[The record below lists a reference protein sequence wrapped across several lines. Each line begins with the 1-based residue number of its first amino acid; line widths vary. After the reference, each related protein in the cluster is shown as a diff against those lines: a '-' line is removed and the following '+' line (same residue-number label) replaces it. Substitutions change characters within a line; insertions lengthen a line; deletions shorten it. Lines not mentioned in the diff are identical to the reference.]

1 MKCLILAGGKG
12 DRLWPLS
19 RKNYP
24 KQFIKLQKNHSIFQE
39 TVARNLPFCDEFY
52 ISTSKEYQFIIE
64 NQMLAFAGTPY
75 RCIFEE
81 EGRKTTASILLACM
95 ELQPSDIVFVV
106 ASDQIIAGEQYK
118 DCILHAKE
126 YARQDKL
133 VTLGMPVKEPDIHFG
148 YIKYDGDAVLEF
160 VEKPDRNTAQRYMQ
174 SGDYLINSGMF
185 LFRNDVFQFELRKY
199 APDLYEVCQKQFQK
213 RGIRKGNTVYTR
225 EQLEQIPAQPIEKT
239 LFEHTQKA
247 VVVHGNFKWKDIGV
261 FDDLYATDS
270 GVQDFG
276 EKLLYHCENV
286 NVINQCTDSLVVADD
301 LKNVTIVNTKDAVYV
316 GKAGDYENL
325 KVFAREC
332 DNLNH
337 YFERGVLTY
346 RSWGTFEIL
355 ADAPHYRV
363 KRVLIRSGKT
373 IYNHKHQYRSEQWA
387 IVQGTARIEL
397 DGMERKYV
405 SGDTLTVKKN
415 VFHQVSNVGNETL
428 IIIEVASGENVRE
441 EDMISGNREDMTD
454 IELGFVPD
462 PIVRLEPAFKDYLWG
477 GTRLRDEWGKKCDY
491 DTIAE
496 SWEVSAHPAGESII
510 GSGRHKGMLF
520 SNYLHL
526 LGKESWGWKCAAN
539 STFPILVKLID
550 AKQDL
555 SIQVH
560 PDDEYALE
568 HENEYGKN
576 EMWYV
581 IDSDEGAGLYCGFK
595 KDLTR
600 EDVKRHLADDTI
612 LDVLNWVETKPG
624 DVFFIPAGTVHAIG
638 KGNLICEVQQSSNS
652 TYRLYDYNRKDRYG
666 NTRELHIEKALDVL
680 NYQKY
685 MPQKFGHSETIET
698 GFKEKLITECKYFTC
713 KKYDVDTVWHFS
725 QITSSFTVIICL
737 SGEGKIF
744 CEDIIKNITRGESF
758 FIPAGKRKVEVH
770 GKCEMLL
777 VRV

>member
-39 TVARNLPFCDEFY
+39 TVARNLPFCDEFL
-52 ISTSKEYQFIIE
+52 ISTSKEYRFIVE
-64 NQMLAFAGTPY
+64 NQMQAFAGTPY
-75 RCIFEE
+75 RCILEE
-81 EGRKTTASILLACM
+81 EGRKTTASILLACL
-95 ELQPSDIVFVV
+95 ELQPSDLIFVV
-106 ASDQIIAGEQYK
+106 ASDQIIEGNQYK
-118 DCILHAKE
+118 DCILRAKE

-133 VTLGMPVKEPDIHFG
+133 VTMGMTVREPDVHFG
-148 YIKYDGDAVLEF
+148 YIKYDGETVLEF
-160 VEKPDRNTAQRYMQ
+160 VEKPDKNTARKYLQ

-185 LFRNDVFQFELRKY
+185 LFRNDVFQQELRHYSPK
-199 APDLYEVCQKQFQK
+199 LYRACRQQFWK
-213 RGIRKGNTVYTR
+213 REMVKGNIVYSKAC
-225 EQLEQIPAQPIEKT
+225 LEQIPAQPIEKT
-239 LFEHTQKA
+239 LFEHTKKA
-247 VVVHGNFKWKDIGV
+247 VVVHGGFKWKDIGI

-270 GVQDFG
+270 GVEDFG

-286 NVINQCTDSLVVADD
+286 NVINQCFDSLVVADD
-301 LKNVTIVNTKDAVYV
+301 LKDITVVNTKDAVYV
-316 GKAGDYENL
+316 GKAGEYENL
-325 KVFAREC
+325 KVLAHEQ
-332 DNLNH
+332 DDLSH
-337 YFERGVLTY
+337 YFENGVLTY

-397 DGMERKYV
+397 DGEGKKYV

-415 VFHQVSNVGNETL
+415 MFHQVSNVGNDTL

-454 IELGFVPD
+454 SELGFRPD
-462 PIVRLEPAFKDYLWG
+462 SVVRLQPIFKDYLWG

-496 SWEVSAHPAGESII
+496 SWEVSAHPAGESIV
-510 GSGRHKGMLF
+510 GSGRHKGMRF
-520 SNYLHL
+520 SNYLQL
-526 LGKESWGWKCAAN
+526 LGKEYWGWKCAAN
-539 STFPILVKLID
+539 SAFPILVKLID
-550 AKQDL
+550 AKEKL
-555 SIQVH
+555 SVQVH

-576 EMWYV
+576 EMWYI

-595 KDLTR
+595 RDLTR
-600 EDVKRHLADDTI
+600 DEVKKHLEDNTI
-612 LDVLNWVETKPG
+612 LDDLNWVETKPG

-685 MPQKFGHSETIET
+685 MPQKFSQGEK
-698 GFKEKLITECKYFTC
+698 KEPGYQEKMITECKYFLC
-713 KKYDVDTVWHFS
+713 KKYEIETDWCFK
-725 QITSSFTVIICL
+725 QLTSSFILIICIAGAGRIVCGNTIENL
-737 SGEGKIF
+737 NKG
-744 CEDIIKNITRGESF
+744 DSF
-758 FIPAGKRKVEVH
+758 FIPAGKQQMKIEGSCIVLYVIA
-770 GKCEMLL
+770 
-777 VRV
+777 